1 VSRLAAAGAAAIVA
15 IGLVSVPAP
24 AQSAISR
31 PVHVSAIQLQNK
43 AVDLT
48 RSVLPTTTTITAK
61 AAPHA
66 DASLP
71 PLPPVVTTALITA
84 ALIALTPAWYVAF
97 PITVPASLVIATVA
111 YSALS
116 LIGFSPTPPSAPAWI
131 ITWGLAGWAIGPLVA
146 VGAAIN
152 YLAGELKPAA
162 AANASRLAD
171 SSSASQARR
180 QDHHAQRGLAGSRRT
195 AGAGTNVDP
204 KPTAHRVTKST
215 PGSSTEK
222 RTGTAGS
229 GRSVTN
235 KH

>member
-1 VSRLAAAGAAAIVA
+1 
-15 IGLVSVPAP
+15 
-24 AQSAISR
+24 
-31 PVHVSAIQLQNK
+31 
-43 AVDLT
+43 
-48 RSVLPTTTTITAK
+48 
-61 AAPHA
+61 
-66 DASLP
+66 
-71 PLPPVVTTALITA
+71 VVTTALITA

-131 ITWGLAGWAIGPLVA
+131 VTWGLAGWAIGPLVA

-171 SSSASQARR
+171 SSSASQAPR
-180 QDHHAQRGLAGSRRT
+180 QGHRAQPGLAGSRRT